1 MLKFTLDTIE
11 IDRLI
16 LFYANPNF
24 EKELICNFLRFY
36 LTVFILEHARV
47 WKIVSLKN
55 VIDLKKK
62 EDKNFESMI
71 LTT

>member
-47 WKIVSLKN
+47 
-55 VIDLKKK
+55 
-62 EDKNFESMI
+62 
-71 LTT
+71 